1 MLVHIANA
9 LDAATLAEVTAAIR
23 TLVFEEG
30 AATAGWHARE
40 VKNNRQ
46 AKSSPELARVQKT
59 IVEALFS
66 HTVFRS
72 LALPD
77 RIAPPL
83 ISRTGVGQG
92 YGTHV
97 DDALMGRD
105 GARLR
110 TDLSVTIFLNGSKD
124 YDGGEL
130 VIETVA
136 GEDSAKPEAGDGI
149 IYPSTSLHRVETV
162 TRGERIVAATWVQ
175 SLVRDAEVRDML
187 FDLDRARRTIFE
199 RDGKSAAFDLVSKTY
214 SNLLRR
220 HTAA

>member
-1 MLVHIANA
+1 MHIAKV
-9 LDAATLAEVTAAIR
+9 LDAQTLADVNAAVAA
-23 TLVFEEG
+23 LKFEDG
-30 AATAGWHARE
+30 ASTAGWHARV

-46 AKSSPELARVQKT
+46 AASTPELGRVQKVL
-59 IVEALFS
+59 VEALNAHS
-66 HTVFRS
+66 VFRA
-72 LALPD
+72 LALPE

-110 TDLSVTIFLNGSKD
+110 TDLSVTIFLNGSND

-130 VIETVA
+130 IAEGLS
-136 GEDSAKPEAGDGI
+136 GEDSAKFEAGDACL
-149 IYPSTSLHRVETV
+149 YPSTTLHRVEGV

-175 SLVRDAEVRDML
+175 SLVRDAEVREML
-187 FDLDRARRTIFE
+187 FDLDRARRAIF
-199 RDGKSAAFDLVSKTY
+199 DVSGKTETFDLVSKTY

-220 HTAA
+220 HAAN

>member
-1 MLVHIANA
+1 MLVHIANV
-9 LDAATLAEVTAAIR
+9 LDAATLAEVSAAIG
-23 TLVFEEG
+23 TLAFEDG
-30 AATAGWHARE
+30 ATTAGWHARE

-46 AKSSPELARVQKT
+46 AKPAPELMRVQKT
-59 IVEALFS
+59 IVDALLS

-97 DDALMGRD
+97 DDALMRRD

-130 VIETVA
+130 VAESVA
-136 GEDSAKPEAGDGI
+136 GEDTAKFEAGDGVV
-149 IYPSTSLHRVETV
+149 YPSTTLHRVEKV
-162 TRGERIVAATWVQ
+162 TRGERLVAATWVQ
-175 SLVRDAEVRDML
+175 SMVRDIEVREML
-187 FDLDRARRTIFE
+187 FDLDRARRIIFE
-199 RDGKSAAFDLVSKTY
+199 DEGKSETFDLVSKTY
-214 SNLLRR
+214 SNLMRR
-220 HTAA
+220 HVGA